1 MTMKAETAFKS
12 SPAHDWTP
20 ERVGQLGT
28 DDIRQLRSNA
38 ERLGATAVV
47 VLCDEALKARPKA
60 RGKRASGTNPPKH
73 ARHLI
78 SREKA
83 FQARGAYLR
92 DSGRSWSAVRKS
104 DGVVVM
110 SLWAAAIVTS
120 DGTCSQLL
128 WAPNNDGSRP
138 WSDEAA
144 GKERLDHCKL
154 ALSQGSAEGLLVH
167 GERLEGHAPE
177 DKARSVYGVDPELVV
192 HFRVERRGDEYW
204 AVWGEKANERA
215 L

>member
-1 MTMKAETAFKS
+1 MKAETAFKS

-20 ERVGQLGT
+20 ERIGQLGT
-28 DDIRQLRSNA
+28 QDIQQLRANA
-38 ERLGATAVV
+38 ERLGATTVV
-47 VLCDEALKARPKA
+47 AWCDEALKARPKA
-60 RGKRASGTNPPKH
+60 RGKRATGGNPPKH

-104 DGVVVM
+104 DGAVVM
-110 SLWAAAIVTS
+110 SLWASAVETS
-120 DGTCSQLL
+120 GGTCSQLL
-128 WAPNNDGSRP
+128 WAPNLDGSRP
-138 WSDEAA
+138 WSDDVA
-144 GKERLDHCKL
+144 GKERLEHCKL
-154 ALSQGSAEGLLVH
+154 ALSQGGAEGLLVY
-167 GERLEGHAPE
+167 GERLDGHEPE

-192 HFRVERRGDEYW
+192 QFKVERRGEEYW
-204 AVWGEKANERA
+204 AVWGAKSAQQP